1 MAEWQLLTL
10 ISSKIGG
17 VDIASVDKFELV
29 NILDDSWAR
38 HIYYDEVLCDLLSY
52 EEIRSSLVEYNLLLC
67 VVYQL
72 NYLVWRL
79 PNGHHLLLK
88 RNIDNM
94 CKSPKYR
101 VLPFE

>member
-1 MAEWQLLTL
+1 MVL
-10 ISSKIGG
+10 
-17 VDIASVDKFELV
+17 VDKVELV
-29 NILDDSWAR
+29 SILDSSWER

-72 NYLVWRL
+72 NYLVWRF
-79 PNGHHLLLK
+79 PDGHHLLMK
-88 RNIDNM
+88 RNRDNM
-94 CKSPKYR
+94 CKFPKYR